1 MSNKLLLAVN
11 FVGTDKLSGAI
22 KNIIG
27 TGNKGARALKG
38 MKDEARKLERELADV
53 RREIKNG
60 AGNMTQLI
68 NRERELE
75 SATAGANAKLDQQY
89 RNISRIAKADKM
101 QARGKQLV
109 SSGRDDIMRG
119 ATLAAPIF
127 LAAKAAGDFSSGM
140 VDVQQK
146 ANLSNAATL
155 KLKNNIISGALA
167 AKQLPEDMRAA
178 VDVLAGKGLD
188 PRQAAIMAPAIGRL
202 GTAFKVELADGAA
215 AGFANLKN
223 LKVPLAQAA
232 AGFDIMA
239 AGANEGGFEVQDMA
253 RHFPSLTAQMQ
264 ALGENG
270 TPAVADLTAALQIA
284 MNTAGS
290 ADEAGNNIKNLL
302 AKINA
307 PATIRAFEKNFGINL
322 PAAMKKLTDEG
333 MSSMEAIAT
342 ITKQATGG
350 DMKKLGFGFED
361 MQARMGILALIQ
373 NLDEYR
379 SMREKIS
386 NSSGTID
393 KAFDQRVLND
403 ANVSWRAF
411 MATASVFAI
420 TMGTTVLPVMTELLG
435 SLNSGVSAI
444 SAWAQANPEA
454 AGAVIKT
461 VGALAALKIGL
472 GAAQIAFG
480 GLLGP
485 AASVF
490 KFFSVTN
497 AVGISRF
504 ARVLMLLKG
513 GAMIAGKAILFLGRA
528 ILLNPIGL
536 LVTAIAVAAYMIY
549 KHWDKIKS
557 VFMAGVSYIT
567 SLGSKM
573 YSIGKNIMQGLAS
586 GITSAPGAVWNA
598 LKSVVMGGIN
608 KVKNLLGIKSPSR
621 LFMALGGY
629 MAQGMELG
637 ITGGGKNTIR
647 AAGRLAAGV
656 AGAGALSLSPA
667 AATPIQ
673 RAASSASAVPG
684 GNSGG
689 AAPISI
695 TIYGSAGQDVNELAD
710 LVMAKLKRAQGVQN
724 RSALDD
730 GI

>member
-27 TGNKGARALKG
+27 VGNKGARALKG
-38 MKDEARKLERELADV
+38 MKDEARKLERELAGV
-53 RREIKNG
+53 RREIKDG

-75 SATAGANAKLDQQY
+75 SATAGANAKLKQQY
-89 RNISRIAKADKM
+89 RNISNIAKADSM
-101 QARGKQLV
+101 RARGKQLMA
-109 SSGRDDIMRG
+109 SGREDVMRG

-155 KLKNNIISGALA
+155 KLKNNIIAGALA

-215 AGFANLKN
+215 AGYANLRN
-223 LKVPLAQAA
+223 LKVPLSEAA

-239 AGANEGGFEVQDMA
+239 AGANEGAFEVQDMA
-253 RHFPSLTAQMQ
+253 RHFPTLTAQMQ
-264 ALGENG
+264 ALGEKG

-284 MNTAGS
+284 MNTAGN

-307 PATIRAFEKNFGINL
+307 PATIRAFEKNFGVNL

-333 MSSMEAIAT
+333 MSSMEAIAV

-361 MQARMGILALIQ
+361 MQARMGIMALMQ
-373 NLDEYR
+373 SLDEYR
-379 SMREKIS
+379 SMRDKIS

-393 KAFDQRVLND
+393 EAFDQRVMND
-403 ANVSWRAF
+403 ATVKWREF
-411 MATASVFAI
+411 MATASTIAL
-420 TMGTTVLPVMTELLG
+420 TLGSTVLPAFTDVG
-435 SLNSGVSAI
+435 NSIIGGLTAMNKF
-444 SAWAQANPEA
+444 AQANPEL
-454 AGAVIKT
+454 AGFLMKSVA
-461 VGALAALKIGL
+461 ALAMMSIGL
-472 GAAQIAFG
+472 GVAKIAFG

-497 AVGISRF
+497 VAGVSRF

-513 GAMIAGKAILFLGRA
+513 GAMLAGRAVLFLGRA
-528 ILLNPIGL
+528 FLMNPLGLAAIG
-536 LVTAIAVAAYMIY
+536 IAAAAYLIY
-549 KHWDKIKS
+549 THWDKIKS
-557 VFMAGVSYIT
+557 TFMAGVNFIT
-567 SLGSKM
+567 GLASKM
-573 YSIGKNIMQGLAS
+573 WSIGKNVIMGLVN
-586 GITSAPGAVWNA
+586 GIMSAPGAVFNA
-598 LKSVVMGGIN
+598 LKNIVMRGIN
-608 KVKNLLGIKSPSR
+608 GVKGLLNINSPSR
-621 LFMALGGY
+621 VFMGIGGSISE
-629 MAQGMELG
+629 GMTMG
-637 ITGGGKNTIR
+637 ITKGGKNAIR

-656 AGAGALSLSPA
+656 AGAGALSMAPA

-673 RAASSASAVPG
+673 RAASSASAMAG
-684 GNSGG
+684 GNGG
-689 AAPISI
+689 GMAPINI
-695 TIYGSAGQDVNELAD
+695 KIYGAAGQDVNELAD
-710 LVMAKLKRAQGVQN
+710 LVIQKLKRAQGVQN
-724 RSALDD
+724 RSAFDD
-730 GI
+730 GL

>member
-11 FVGTDKLSGAI
+11 FVGTDKLSGAL

-27 TGNKGARALKG
+27 LGKKGTRALGDMKG
-38 MKDEARKLERELADV
+38 EARKLERELAGV

-60 AGNMTQLI
+60 SGNMTQLI

-75 SATAGANAKLDQQY
+75 SATAGANARLRQQKT
-89 RNISRIAKADKM
+89 NLANIAKADSIR
-101 QARGKQLV
+101 ARGQQLMA
-109 SSGRDDIMRG
+109 SGREDVMRG
-119 ATLAAPIF
+119 ASLLAPIF
-127 LAAKAAGDFSSGM
+127 LAAKGAGDFSSGM

-146 ANLSNAATL
+146 ANLSAAATL
-155 KLKNNIISGALA
+155 KLKNNIIAGALA

-215 AGFANLKN
+215 AGYANLKN
-223 LKVPLAQAA
+223 LKVPLSEAA

-264 ALGENG
+264 ALGEKG

-284 MNTAGS
+284 MNTAGN

-307 PATIRAFEKNFGINL
+307 PATIRAFEKNFGVNL

-342 ITKQATGG
+342 ITKKATGG

-361 MQARMGILALIQ
+361 MQARMGVLALIQ

-379 SMREKIS
+379 SMREKIA

-403 ANVSWRAF
+403 ANVSWRSF
-411 MATASVFAI
+411 MATASVLAI
-420 TMGTTVLPVMTELLG
+420 TMGTTVLPVMTEMLG
-435 SLNSGVSAI
+435 SLNSGIGAI

-454 AGAVIKT
+454 AGALMKT
-461 VGALAALKIGL
+461 VGAIAALNIGL
-472 GAAQIAFG
+472 GVAKIAFG

-485 AASVF
+485 VASIF

-497 AVGISRF
+497 IAGVSRF

-528 ILLNPIGL
+528 ILMNPIGL
-536 LVTAIAVAAYMIY
+536 LAAGIAVAAYLIY
-549 KHWDKIKS
+549 THWDNIKAAFITAANFIS
-557 VFMAGVSYIT
+557 GMASQ
-567 SLGSKM
+567 M
-573 YSIGKNIMQGLAS
+573 WSIGKNIIMGLAN
-586 GITSAPGAVWNA
+586 GIASAPGAVWNA

-608 KVKNLLGIKSPSR
+608 KIKNFLGIKSPSR
-621 LFMALGGY
+621 LFMALGGH
-629 MAQGMELG
+629 MAKGMELG
-637 ITGGGKNTIR
+637 ITSGGKNAIR

-656 AGAGALSLSPA
+656 AGAGALSMAPA

-673 RAASSASAVPG
+673 RAASSASGMAG
-684 GNSGG
+684 GNGG
-689 AAPISI
+689 GMAPITI
-695 TIYGSAGQDVNELAD
+695 NIYGADGQNVNELAD

-724 RSALDD
+724 RSDYSD